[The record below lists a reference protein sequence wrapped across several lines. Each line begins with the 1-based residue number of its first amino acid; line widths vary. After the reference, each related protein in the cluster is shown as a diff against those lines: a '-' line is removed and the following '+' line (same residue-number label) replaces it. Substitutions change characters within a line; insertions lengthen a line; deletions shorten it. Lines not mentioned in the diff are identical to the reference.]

1 MHSRQL
7 QMMSGKLAS
16 ISHDRLV
23 DDATKQPYF
32 LGLINLSDADLDEHY
47 RDKLVAGM
55 QADVVIATGER
66 TALEYMV
73 SPLADALHRSFRD

>member
-1 MHSRQL
+1 
-7 QMMSGKLAS
+7 
-16 ISHDRLV
+16 
-23 DDATKQPYF
+23 
-32 LGLINLSDADLDEHY
+32 
-47 RDKLVAGM
+47 M